1 MASQSLIGSIS
12 SQLPNSSSRCSL
24 RRNETARRQFVRVFL
39 AILSLAV
46 IPQSVSQAQDEL
58 STERVEHSLYRAVRF
73 FREKVGVSGGY
84 VYQVSDDLSQREGE
98 NAVGPREAWVEVPG
112 TPAVGMA
119 YLQGYQKTRNP
130 ILRDAMLEVADALVR
145 TQLETGG
152 WANNMEFDPLLRPN
166 YAYRVDHRSNPERR
180 FNRTTLDDG
189 KSQACLTFLMLV
201 DKELEFSNER
211 IHEAAQYALDSFR
224 KAQYPNGAWPQQ
236 YDEFPD
242 PSEFPVVR
250 AKFPKSWEREYKP
263 ATYRYFYTLN
273 DNTICDVI
281 QMMLLAHAIYEDDQW
296 RQSAI
301 DGGDFLL
308 LAQLPEPQPGW
319 AQQYNHEME
328 PVWARKFE
336 PPALTGG
343 ESQGVLDTLLTLYE
357 QTGEEKFIQPVSRAI
372 EFYRSLE
379 LSDGQLAR
387 FYEIG
392 SNKPLY
398 FTRDYELVYTDDDLP
413 THYGF
418 KVSSKLDRIESRA
431 ERLSRQTPQS
441 RNLVASPR
449 AVELTDKLIAEVQKV
464 VDAQDNRGAWVEDG
478 AMRNAD
484 KFTSTGVP
492 VEDKDGS
499 PSKSF
504 VAKRATRVISTKT
517 FMKNLNTL
525 VDYLAAVQQQ

>member
-1 MASQSLIGSIS
+1 MK
-12 SQLPNSSSRCSL
+12 
-24 RRNETARRQFVRVFL
+24 
-39 AILSLAV
+39 
-46 IPQSVSQAQDEL
+46 
-58 STERVEHSLYRAVRF
+58 F

-84 VYQVSDDLSQREGE
+84 VYQVSEDLSQREGE
-98 NAVGPREAWVEVPG
+98 NAVGPREAWVEAPG
-112 TPAVGMA
+112 TPAVGMV
-119 YLQGYQKTRNP
+119 YLRGYQKTRDP
-130 ILRDAMLEVADALVR
+130 ILRDAMLEVADAIVR

-189 KSQACLTFLMLV
+189 KSQVCLTFLMLV
-201 DKELEFSNER
+201 DNELGFSNGR
-211 IHEAAQYALDSFR
+211 IHEAAQYALNSFR

-242 PSEFPVVR
+242 PSEFPVVKAR
-250 AKFPKSWEREYKP
+250 FPKSWEREFKP

-357 QTGEEKFIQPVSRAI
+357 QTGEEKFLKPVQRAV
-372 EFYRSLE
+372 EYYRSLE
-379 LSDGQLAR
+379 ISDGKLAR

-392 SNKPLY
+392 TDKPLY
-398 FTRDYELVYTDDDLP
+398 FTRAYELVYTDDDLP
-413 THYGF
+413 THYSF

-431 ERLSRQTPQS
+431 ERLSMQQPQP
-441 RNLVASPR
+441 RNLVTRPKPVR
-449 AVELTDKLIAEVQKV
+449 MTEELVNEAARIVNSLDK
-464 VDAQDNRGAWVEDG
+464 RGAWVQDG
-478 AMRNAD
+478 AMKNKD
-484 KFTSTGVP
+484 SVKFRSRGVP
-492 VEDKDGS
+492 VDNKNGAS
-499 PSKSF
+499 SKSF
-504 VAKRATRVISTKT
+504 VFEPATRVIATTT
-517 FMKNLNTL
+517 FLKNFNTL
-525 VDYLAAVQQQ
+525 VDYLAAVQQD